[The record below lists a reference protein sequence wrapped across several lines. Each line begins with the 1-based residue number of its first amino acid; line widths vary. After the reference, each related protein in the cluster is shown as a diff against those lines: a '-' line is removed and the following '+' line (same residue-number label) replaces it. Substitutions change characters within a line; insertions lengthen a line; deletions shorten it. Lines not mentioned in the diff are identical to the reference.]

1 VYANDGNGEPGTEI
15 AAYAYDG
22 QNHRTTKTVAG
33 TTTHY
38 YYDAQ
43 WQVLEERRG
52 ESTQPS
58 AQYLWSARG
67 RDMPA
72 ARWADLNDDGDFGDA
87 NEVAYYCTDADG
99 NVTSLVNTSGQVI
112 ERYAYDP
119 YGGGLMVMKADWTA
133 QDSVGGA
140 DPGTRSA
147 FANEILWEGYRQNPE
162 TGNYQVRHREYSP
175 TRGRFLQR
183 DSIGYAWTMNLYA
196 YASANPLTGSDP
208 LGLCAPTDGSAA
220 NAARGITLTEEEHK
234 KLGIPSDASWWRI
247 VPGTDST
254 TWNIQ
259 YIDSEGFHNV
269 PVTKDHPLWNAVQS
283 FAAEHQ
289 AQMVSMTPIP
299 SPEPPAPPTPQ
310 PAAPT
315 PRTPPAVQSVLDR
328 FAVWLTLNLT
338 MQYDTRSKREQALGK
353 VTNSVGV
360 AGKGFGA
367 AVRLTEG
374 NTTEAFE
381 YGKGAT
387 LELITCGLGGVGA
400 AYARG
405 ATTVAS
411 ESSTLT
417 QTYRLGANA
426 SRSEILQ
433 VNRSLYDEFVSGG
446 GRLISQRDLNMVKNG
461 RQVLGE
467 YNLVENTITV
477 YRGSNLSTVSEE
489 LIHSSQVQGAGL
501 VGQPIPRT
509 MSLMFER
516 DAAVKL
522 QQMGYVPR

>member
-1 VYANDGNGEPGTEI
+1 
-15 AAYAYDG
+15 
-22 QNHRTTKTVAG
+22 
-33 TTTHY
+33 
-38 YYDAQ
+38 
-43 WQVLEERRG
+43 
-52 ESTQPS
+52 
-58 AQYLWSARG
+58 
-67 RDMPA
+67 MPA

-269 PVTKDHPLWNAVQS
+269 PVTKDHPLWNAVHT
-283 FAAEHQ
+283 FASEHQ
-289 AQMVSMTPIP
+289 SQMVDMTPIP
-299 SPEPPAPPTPQ
+299 SPEPPAPPAPQ
-310 PAAPT
+310 PAAPPPNSNYDLNLSYPKSGGT
-315 PRTPPAVQSVLDR
+315 PTTPSVLDR
-328 FAVWLTLNLT
+328 IAAWLTLNLT
-338 MQYDTRSKREQALGK
+338 KQYDTRSKSEQLNEAVFSTPGWGPLVFEAGWKQKAGDTAGAL
-353 VTNSVGV
+353 SA
-360 AGKGFGA
+360 AGKGLLYFGTA
-367 AVRLTEG
+367 A
-374 NTTEAFE
+374 A
-381 YGKGAT
+381 
-387 LELITCGLGGVGA
+387 GGVGA
-400 AYARG
+400 AYKGG
-405 ATTVAS
+405 AFAAS
-411 ESSTLT
+411 T
-417 QTYRLGANA
+417 
-426 SRSEILQ
+426 ILQ
-433 VNRSLYDEFVSGG
+433 P
-446 GRLISQRDLNMVKNG
+446 
-461 RQVLGE
+461 
-467 YNLVENTITV
+467 T
-477 YRGSNLSTVSEE
+477 
-489 LIHSSQVQGAGL
+489 
-501 VGQPIPRT
+501 QP
-509 MSLMFER
+509 
-516 DAAVKL
+516 
-522 QQMGYVPR
+522 